1 MGRIKGSPREPDGA
15 SPFDASG
22 LRLKHIRTRQQLN
35 VAEAKNIGRAIT
47 KYMAAAPSAR
57 KAPFTLEWG
66 YRLHREM
73 FSEVWEWAGK
83 RRNSELNIGF
93 PFYRIDSGLKD
104 LFDDLATWSQ
114 CGSYSVAEQAVRLHH
129 RSVLIHPFN
138 NGNGRW
144 ARLLSNIWLRQHNS
158 APVRWPDETIG
169 REGVIRRDYLDAIRA
184 ADQGDL
190 EPLLTLHRKY
200 SS

>member
-1 MGRIKGSPREPDGA
+1 MGRVKAGEEPDGA

-22 LRLKHIRTRQQLN
+22 LKLKHIRTRQQLN
-35 VAEAKNIGRAIT
+35 IAEAKNIGRAIT
-47 KYMAAAPSAR
+47 KYLASTPSRR
-57 KAPFTLEWG
+57 KAPFTREWS

-83 RRNSELNIGF
+83 RRISELDIGF
-93 PFYRIDSGLKD
+93 SFDRIDPALKD
-104 LFDDLATWSQ
+104 LFNDLAAWVEH
-114 CGSYSVAEQAVRLHH
+114 GSYPIAEQAARLHH
-129 RSVLIHPFN
+129 RSVLIHPFQ

-144 ARLLSNIWLRQHNS
+144 ARLLANIWLKQHAA
-158 APVRWPDETIG
+158 APVDWPDETIG
-169 REGVIRRDYLDAIRA
+169 SEGVIRGEYLEAIRA

-190 EPLLTLHRKY
+190 RPLLNLHRRY